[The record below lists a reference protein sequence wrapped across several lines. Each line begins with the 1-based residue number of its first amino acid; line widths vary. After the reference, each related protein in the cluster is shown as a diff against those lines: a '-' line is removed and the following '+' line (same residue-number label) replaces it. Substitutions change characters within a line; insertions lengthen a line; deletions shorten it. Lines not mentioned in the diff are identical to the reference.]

1 MAAVLPN
8 PNLPWPII
16 HEGVALIAD
25 FERHPDMG
33 KGIPLKAYRCPAGK
47 WTNGWGE
54 TDGVGPDSVWTQE
67 YSDQRFCDSLADY
80 TEKVREL
87 LTRDAS
93 DSQLAAMVS
102 LAYNTGFGDPKHKP
116 KPIPGFS
123 TSTVLKAHNRGDFE
137 AAARAF
143 DLWNKITVDGV
154 KRVSNGLT
162 RRRKSEGA
170 LYLKDD
176 AYARM
181 PQAVE
186 AEVPL
191 TQSPIQQ
198 SGAVTVATGVGTI
211 LASVADPFA
220 GYVSKMAGMA
230 KDVGVDPLLMVGT
243 VLAVAGGTAMYWRWK
258 QRKGGWA

>member
-1 MAAVLPN
+1 
-8 PNLPWPII
+8 
-16 HEGVALIAD
+16 
-25 FERHPDMG
+25 
-33 KGIPLKAYRCPAGK
+33 
-47 WTNGWGE
+47 
-54 TDGVGPDSVWTQE
+54 
-67 YSDQRFCDSLADY
+67 
-80 TEKVREL
+80 
-87 LTRDAS
+87 
-93 DSQLAAMVS
+93 MVS

-137 AAARAF
+137 SASRAF

-154 KRVSNGLT
+154 KRVSKGLT

-191 TQSPIQQ
+191 SKSPIQQ
-198 SGAVTVATGVGTI
+198 SGVVTAATGVGT
-211 LASVADPFA
+211 V
-220 GYVSKMAGMA
+220 MAAMVDGFGEQVKRVGEIA
-230 KDVGVDPLLMVGT
+230 TLVGVEP
-243 VLAVAGGTAMYWRWK
+243 VLVIGFTLAIAGGTAVYYRVR
-258 QRKGGWA
+258 QRRQGWA